1 MSSKGAYLILTHVHQ
16 PINKGPNKGKMQ
28 THESCEFVDRYKRKH
43 LQGATIIMDVVKRE
57 FVKNTYR
64 QEGLSYD
71 QVEEHVIKGY
81 ADKYTQ
87 FLQLVGAPVP
97 EALLLGKEEVEK
109 EMTEENEQIVV
120 EDDEGNAPQRKR
132 KKIQEELIEKA
143 KVESDKEEK

>member
-43 LQGATIIMDVVKRE
+43 LQGSTIIMDVVKRE
-57 FVKNTYR
+57 FIKNTYR
-64 QEGLSYD
+64 QDGLSYD

-97 EALLLGKEEVEK
+97 EALLLDKEAV
-109 EMTEENEQIVV
+109 
-120 EDDEGNAPQRKR
+120 
-132 KKIQEELIEKA
+132 QEELEQT
-143 KVESDKEEK
+143 ESDKEEE

>member
-1 MSSKGAYLILTHVHQ
+1 MSSKGAILTHVHQ

-43 LQGATIIMDVVKRE
+43 LQGSTIIMDVVKRE

-97 EALLLGKEEVEK
+97 EALLLDKE
-109 EMTEENEQIVV
+109 T
-120 EDDEGNAPQRKR
+120 
-132 KKIQEELIEKA
+132 IQEELEQT
-143 KVESDKEEK
+143 ESNKEEE